1 MKSSWVFNSM
11 SIFPFKTVRLYAL
24 TLSLLSSGGALLAQ
38 GATTFSSASP
48 GQVVVSGTVPDDASK
63 LLILTRLRDVYGADK
78 VVDQISVGSVIM
90 PPNWSAHVQ
99 KLITPDLQQ
108 INKGQLK
115 IDGNVVSLRGEVA
128 NESQKQKI
136 AGDMAGNLNPSYIVN
151 NSLRIIASG
160 QNVIDKTLANRTIEF
175 ESNKSYLMPGGQV
188 ILDEM
193 LVTLLQFKSKHLEI
207 IGHTDDSGL
216 PASNLA
222 LSQARAETVKSY
234 LTSKGMAPALI
245 TAFGA
250 GATRP
255 LFSNSTGEGRA
266 KNRRIEFR
274 LSQ

>member
-1 MKSSWVFNSM
+1 MR
-11 SIFPFKTVRLYAL
+11 IFPIKTVRLYAL
-24 TLSLLSSGGALLAQ
+24 TLSLLSSSSALLAQ
-38 GATTFSSASP
+38 STPTFSSAGP
-48 GQVVVSGTVPDDASK
+48 GQVVVSGTVPDDPSK

-78 VVDQISVGSVIM
+78 VVDQISVGAVVM
-90 PPNWSAHVQ
+90 PPNWSSYVQ
-99 KLITPDLQQ
+99 KLITPDLHQ

-115 IDGNVVSLRGEVA
+115 IDGNVVSVRGEVA
-128 NESQKQKI
+128 NESLKQKI
-136 AGDMAGNLNPSYIVN
+136 VSDIASNLNPSYIVN

-160 QNVIDKTLANRTIEF
+160 QNVIDKTLANRTVEF
-175 ESNKSYLMPGGQV
+175 ESNKFYLTPGGQV

-234 LTSKGMAPALI
+234 FASKGMNPSLI